1 MHQLSRA
8 ANRCLH
14 FASAVEVSNADP
26 CRTLSEPI
34 IHRSASKARAC
45 SSRSAVTEPLRIEID
60 ACFAH
65 NASVRLQSTFSL
77 FRIIAFATHSFD
89 FALKTLARDFLSTL
103 EWLSILSEI
112 FCR

>member
-1 MHQLSRA
+1 
-8 ANRCLH
+8 
-14 FASAVEVSNADP
+14 
-26 CRTLSEPI
+26 
-34 IHRSASKARAC
+34 
-45 SSRSAVTEPLRIEID
+45 
-60 ACFAH
+60 
-65 NASVRLQSTFSL
+65 L